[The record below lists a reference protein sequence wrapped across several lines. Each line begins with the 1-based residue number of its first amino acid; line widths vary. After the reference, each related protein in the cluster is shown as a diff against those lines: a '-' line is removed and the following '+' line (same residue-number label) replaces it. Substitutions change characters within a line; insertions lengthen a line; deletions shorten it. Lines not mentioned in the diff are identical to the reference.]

1 MTPFFAKDKDDWFLP
16 EDQRGQLKKF
26 LQQLTGNVILE
37 VFTRSGENDP
47 YTDFTNRFLNDLTRL
62 NDNIKVSTHHDDPA
76 TAEKFE
82 VSRFPTILVNPD
94 TYRIRFTGAPAGEE
108 GQAFLL
114 TILLVSAGESRISP
128 GGRQILA
135 GLTEKRTV
143 RVFTNPGCPY
153 CPGQAVNGIRA
164 AIERPDL
171 VSMECVET
179 GENQDYADQYNVGS
193 VPHTVYNDELNT
205 LGLEPE
211 EVFMT
216 QLVSLEQAR
225 ETAEPQEPGVE
236 QTDVVII
243 GGGPAGLTAGIYAR
257 RAGLKA
263 VVLEKSVVGGQVAV
277 TPVVENY
284 PGFASIGGRK
294 LVEMVREQAE
304 QYVPVHEGEGVGE
317 IRLGRQVEV
326 LTNRTLYQAKAIIFA
341 AGATWKQLGVPGEER
356 FHGRGVSYCASCD
369 GYLYKGRE
377 VIVVGGGNTALTD
390 ALHLK
395 NLGVEVTIVHR
406 RDTFRA
412 EQHLVD
418 SVLREEIPVLY
429 NTVVTEI
436 SGEKEVE
443 SVALM
448 DVNDGTIREQPV
460 QGVFLAIGVKPNAEL
475 LTQLGVKTGAGGY
488 VEVDAKFRTSLPR
501 IYAAGDVTGGVQQ
514 IVTAVSEGA
523 AVAMTVFEDL
533 MKKG

>member
-1 MTPFFAKDKDDWFLP
+1 MTPFFSKDKDDWFLP
-16 EDQRGQLKKF
+16 EDQRAELGKF
-26 LQQLTGNVILE
+26 LQQLTGEVILE
-37 VFTRSGENDP
+37 VFTKTGINDP
-47 YTDFTNRFLNDLTRL
+47 YTEFTTRFLHDLERL
-62 NDNIKVSTHHDDPA
+62 NDRIKVFTRHDDPEA
-76 TAEKFE
+76 AEKFQ
-82 VSRFPTILVNPD
+82 VSRFPTILVNPEQ
-94 TYRIRFTGAPAGEE
+94 YRIRFTGAPAGEE

-114 TILLVSAGESRISP
+114 TIILVSAGESRMSP
-128 GGRQILA
+128 GSRQALA
-135 GLTEKRTV
+135 KLTEKRTI

-153 CPGQAVNGIRA
+153 CPGQATNGIRA
-164 AIERPDL
+164 AIERPEL
-171 VSMECVET
+171 ISMECIET
-179 GENQDYADQYNVGS
+179 GENQDYAEEYEVGS
-193 VPHTVYNDELNT
+193 VPHTVYNDALNT

-216 QLVSLEQAR
+216 QLVTLEQAR
-225 ETAEPQEPGVE
+225 ETVEAQEPGVE

-257 RAGLKA
+257 RAGLSA

-284 PGFASIGGRK
+284 PGFKSIGGLK

-317 IRLGRQVEV
+317 IRLGKMVEV
-326 LTNRTLYQAKAIIFA
+326 ITNRAIYLAKAVIHT
-341 AGATWKQLGVPGEER
+341 AGATWKQLGVPGEQR
-356 FHGRGVSYCASCD
+356 FYGRGVSYCASCD
-369 GYLYKGRE
+369 GYLYKDKE
-377 VIVVGGGNTALTD
+377 ILVVGGGNTALTD

-395 NLGVEVTIVHR
+395 NLGAEVTIVHR

-429 NTVVTEI
+429 NTVITEI

-460 QGVFLAIGVKPNAEL
+460 KGVFLAIGVRPNAEL
-475 LTQLGVKTGAGGY
+475 LTQLGAKTDAAGH
-488 VEVDAKFRTSLPR
+488 VEVDAGFRTSLPR

-523 AVAMTVFEDL
+523 TVAMTVFEDL
-533 MKKG
+533 MKKK